1 MAPCDSLPMY
11 GALADLVLVLHLAF
25 VLFVALGGLLV
36 LRWRRVALVHV
47 PAAVWGIA
55 IEFGGWI
62 CPLTPLENWLRLRA
76 GQSVYRGDFVARY
89 LVPLIYPEGLTRE
102 AQLVIGLAVLAG
114 NATIYAFVAR
124 RRPAR
129 GRAGQ

>member
-1 MAPCDSLPMY
+1 MY